1 MSFVD
6 VVLIIA
12 VVVLA
17 VRQWFIERD
26 IKALAVSQKKLYNR
40 GRKRG

>member
-6 VVLIIA
+6 AVLIIA

-17 VRQWFIERD
+17 VRQWFIVQD
-26 IKALAVSQKKLYNR
+26 IKDLAVGQRRLYSR

>member
-1 MSFVD
+1 MNFVD
-6 VVLIIA
+6 VVLLIA
-12 VVVLA
+12 VA
-17 VRQWFIERD
+17 AIFVRQWFIERD